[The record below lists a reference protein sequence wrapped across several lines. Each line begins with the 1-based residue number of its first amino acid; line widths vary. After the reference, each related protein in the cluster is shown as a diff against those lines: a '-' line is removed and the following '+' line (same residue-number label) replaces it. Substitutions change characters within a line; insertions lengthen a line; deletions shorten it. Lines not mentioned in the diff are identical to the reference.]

1 MESIT
6 RNRKMLIQLSEF
18 VKELDE
24 SVRAEAF
31 RFLLTQELGEASA
44 RSGASAPASRREPT
58 SRAVAPQELIRKSRV
73 SMFTQ
78 KAVVLAYWLEE
89 YQQKSTFT
97 SSDLRGAFEQ
107 AREQAPRNLSDL
119 VAKLEATAR
128 IMKAEKVDAVQYY
141 RLTGSA
147 MQEVDRWLS
156 PKEGKEA

>member
-1 MESIT
+1 
-6 RNRKMLIQLSEF
+6 
-18 VKELDE
+18 
-24 SVRAEAF
+24 
-31 RFLLTQELGEASA
+31 
-44 RSGASAPASRREPT
+44 
-58 SRAVAPQELIRKSRV
+58 
-73 SMFTQ
+73 MFTQ